1 MKTLRKMTAA
11 ALLACV
17 LAVSA
22 SAGEMS
28 AGYAPPPPPPP
39 DPPPASAVAGTE
51 TDESGDITADLLAAL
66 LNGLL
71 AAL

>member
-22 SAGEMS
+22 NAGEIY
-28 AGYAPPPPPPP
+28 AGYTPPPPPPP
-39 DPPPASAVAGTE
+39 DAQPASAAAGEE
-51 TDESGDITADLLAAL
+51 TDASGDITAEVLAAL

-71 AAL
+71 AVL